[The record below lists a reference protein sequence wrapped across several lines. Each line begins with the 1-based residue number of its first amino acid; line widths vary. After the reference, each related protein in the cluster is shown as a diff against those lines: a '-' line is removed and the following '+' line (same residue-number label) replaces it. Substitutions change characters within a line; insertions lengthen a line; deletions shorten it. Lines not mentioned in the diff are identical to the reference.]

1 MRNSRIQN
9 LKPVRGWW
17 RGRLQQMLHVPP
29 SKIGTV
35 LGLACTGHGA
45 SLALMTSEGALRSS
59 VLERWA
65 GVKRILLLAKDED
78 HDLRN
83 PASAIDQHINFCMK
97 YGYGAFPPSRIFE
110 ETISEWLGW
119 FLKGLNLRPPDIDLV
134 VVSDSHFAT
143 CGLRLGPR
151 LGEWLPKAW
160 VSDSITHHEIHQRQA
175 FWQSGFEEAATLTL
189 DAAGESLESLGGRT
203 LSGTI
208 AAMSDL
214 PRCRTL
220 SQMDF
225 PQSSAGLLYE
235 GVTRHVGFRLGDEG
249 KTMGLAPYGERELL
263 DRVLPQLTL
272 HQDGSFSFYDHK
284 QFRKLLQEYVPERW
298 PDEEITQRHSNVAY
312 AGQAIL
318 EQIVTNAF
326 RAALRLS
333 GLKRLVYAG
342 GVALN
347 SVANEIAV
355 RAAAPDAFY
364 IAPNPGDPGHALGC
378 ALFGAYEIAAWKPQL
393 RELHD
398 YLGPEY
404 SESEMIEAC
413 RDGAYPVEKVENPEL
428 VLARC
433 IRNGYITARF
443 AGAAEYGPR
452 ALGNRSILA
461 SPLSADMKDY
471 LNARVKHR
479 ESFRPFAPAVL
490 EECAP
495 EWFDLKGPS
504 PYMLRV
510 VPVRESVRERIPAV
524 VHVDGSCRVQTVSR
538 KENPGFYRVI
548 EAFRSLTGVPVVLNT
563 SFNTAGNP
571 IVETP
576 SDAVECFA
584 STHIDVL
591 LLGPFLV
598 SKLPLKEYD
607 SPRNESVLTISS
619 ENP

>member
-1 MRNSRIQN
+1 MN
-9 LKPVRGWW
+9 
-17 RGRLQQMLHVPP
+17 
-29 SKIGTV
+29 
-35 LGLACTGHGA
+35 
-45 SLALMTSEGALRSS
+45 
-59 VLERWA
+59 
-65 GVKRILLLAKDED
+65 
-78 HDLRN
+78 
-83 PASAIDQHINFCMK
+83 
-97 YGYGAFPPSRIFE
+97 
-110 ETISEWLGW
+110 
-119 FLKGLNLRPPDIDLV
+119 
-134 VVSDSHFAT
+134 
-143 CGLRLGPR
+143 
-151 LGEWLPKAW
+151 
-160 VSDSITHHEIHQRQA
+160 
-175 FWQSGFEEAATLTL
+175 
-189 DAAGESLESLGGRT
+189 
-203 LSGTI
+203 
-208 AAMSDL
+208 
-214 PRCRTL
+214 
-220 SQMDF
+220 
-225 PQSSAGLLYE
+225 
-235 GVTRHVGFRLGDEG
+235 
-249 KTMGLAPYGERELL
+249 
-263 DRVLPQLTL
+263 
-272 HQDGSFSFYDHK
+272 
-284 QFRKLLQEYVPERW
+284 
-298 PDEEITQRHSNVAY
+298 
-312 AGQAIL
+312 
-318 EQIVTNAF
+318 
-326 RAALRLS
+326 
-333 GLKRLVYAG
+333 
-342 GVALN
+342 
-347 SVANEIAV
+347 
-355 RAAAPDAFY
+355 
-364 IAPNPGDPGHALGC
+364 
-378 ALFGAYEIAAWKPQL
+378 
-393 RELHD
+393 
-398 YLGPEY
+398 
-404 SESEMIEAC
+404 EAC
-413 RDGAYPVEKVENPEL
+413 RDRAYSVEKVENPEL

-538 KENPGFYRVI
+538 KENPGFYQVI

-607 SPRNESVLTISS
+607 SPRNQSVLTMSS

>member
-1 MRNSRIQN
+1 
-9 LKPVRGWW
+9 
-17 RGRLQQMLHVPP
+17 
-29 SKIGTV
+29 
-35 LGLACTGHGA
+35 
-45 SLALMTSEGALRSS
+45 
-59 VLERWA
+59 
-65 GVKRILLLAKDED
+65 
-78 HDLRN
+78 
-83 PASAIDQHINFCMK
+83 
-97 YGYGAFPPSRIFE
+97 
-110 ETISEWLGW
+110 
-119 FLKGLNLRPPDIDLV
+119 
-134 VVSDSHFAT
+134 
-143 CGLRLGPR
+143 
-151 LGEWLPKAW
+151 
-160 VSDSITHHEIHQRQA
+160 
-175 FWQSGFEEAATLTL
+175 
-189 DAAGESLESLGGRT
+189 
-203 LSGTI
+203 
-208 AAMSDL
+208 
-214 PRCRTL
+214 
-220 SQMDF
+220 
-225 PQSSAGLLYE
+225 
-235 GVTRHVGFRLGDEG
+235 
-249 KTMGLAPYGERELL
+249 
-263 DRVLPQLTL
+263 VLPQLTL

-326 RAALRLS
+326 RAALRIS